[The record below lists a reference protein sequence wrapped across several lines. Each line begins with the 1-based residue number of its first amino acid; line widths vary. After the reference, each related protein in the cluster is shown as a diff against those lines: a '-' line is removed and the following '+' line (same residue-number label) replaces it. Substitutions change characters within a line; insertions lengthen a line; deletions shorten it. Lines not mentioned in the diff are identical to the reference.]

1 VLVLASTALGGG
13 VGTAGAAKGLTASMN
28 GASEVPRGDRDGR
41 GTARVTTDRSRGLVC
56 YRISLSRVGTV
67 TAGHIHRGA
76 AGKAGPI
83 VVSFFAKPT
92 RRPSGCVTGVSRSL
106 IRDVERNPRR
116 FYVNVHNPRHPAGA
130 VRCAASC
137 AERRRAAVPRGAG
150 SRRRVLDLDGAI
162 LSPAQV
168 VWTVVR

>member
-1 VLVLASTALGGG
+1 MTRLSKSAAVAVLVLASTALGGP

-116 FYVNVHNPRHPAGA
+116 FYVTRTTRATRP

-137 AERRRAAVPRGAG
+137 AERRRAAVLAARGAVAG
-150 SRRRVLDLDGAI
+150 CST
-162 LSPAQV
+162 S
-168 VWTVVR
+168 TVRS